1 MKNYTYN
8 FEIKDLLTQFV
19 SAFDDIVIKRYDDD
33 RNVRELI
40 EVRYVFAPK
49 QRVIY
54 DIENKAQNLTLP
66 VVAVNVTGIS
76 RDESRVFNKLDSVY
90 NSLTNRGNTK
100 VKMPIPVNISVSMS
114 MIARYMTDMD
124 QILSNF
130 IPYNNPYI
138 IISWKEPTTVAG
150 QDIEIRSEV
159 LWSGNISLSNPI
171 DLTSATKYRIVADT
185 NFTIKGWLF
194 RDQNETGK
202 QIYFIDTNF
211 IASNNMIISDD
222 DYDTFFNSL
231 SENTETISIS
241 ATPDITNIFYAT
253 TGIKIEVNDTLTFSK
268 NLSTNS
274 VLLYGKNFSSTT
286 AVLLSSNTFTTGL
299 TSYKPIYSQA
309 ISGRLVPPSN
319 YQILTDNI
327 ISINIPHIPETC
339 VYDIL
344 ISNVINYSSTYQ
356 VNSFSFN
363 NS

>member
-8 FEIKDLLTQFV
+8 FEIKDLLTQFIA
-19 SAFDDIVIKRYDDD
+19 AFDDIVIKRYDDE
-33 RNVRELI
+33 RNVKELI

-66 VVAVNVTGIS
+66 VVSVNVTGIS
-76 RDESRVFNKLDSVY
+76 RDDSRIFNKLDNIY
-90 NSLTNRGNTK
+90 NPLSNRVNTE

-138 IISWKEPTTVAG
+138 IISWKEPTNVLG
-150 QDIEIRSEV
+150 QEVEIRSEV
-159 LWSGNISLSNPI
+159 LWSGNIALSNPL
-171 DLTSATKYRIVADT
+171 DLTNSTKYRVVADT

-194 RDQNETGK
+194 RDQNTSGK

-211 IASNNMIISDD
+211 IASDNMIISDEA
-222 DYDTFFNSL
+222 YDTFFNSL
-231 SENTETISIS
+231 SDNTETISIS
-241 ATPDITNIFYAT
+241 ASPEITNIFYAT
-253 TGIKIEVNDTLTFSK
+253 TGIKIEVNDTVTFNK
-268 NLSTNS
+268 QLSTNS
-274 VLLYGKNFSSTT
+274 VLLYGKNFSTTT
-286 AVLLSSNTFTTGL
+286 AVLLSSSTFTTGL
-299 TSYKPIYSQA
+299 TSYKPTYGSA
-309 ISGRLVPPSN
+309 ITGRLIPSTN

-339 VYDIL
+339 VYDII
-344 ISNVINYSSTYQ
+344 ISNFVNYSSTYQ

-363 NS
+363 NL